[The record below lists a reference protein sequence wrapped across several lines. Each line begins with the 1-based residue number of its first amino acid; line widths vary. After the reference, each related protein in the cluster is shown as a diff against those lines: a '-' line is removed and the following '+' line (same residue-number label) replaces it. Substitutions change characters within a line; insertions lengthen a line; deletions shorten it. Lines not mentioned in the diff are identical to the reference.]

1 MRWIHDEKEALER
14 LRKEN
19 LERLGK
25 EELKWLRKEGFSEQT
40 IARLY
45 QLRKRYAQ
53 DEMDQACLDRRHL
66 EFARW
71 LVATG
76 RLTDQIE

>member
-1 MRWIHDEKEALER
+1 MYWIHNEKDD
-14 LRKEN
+14 

-25 EELKWLRKEGFSEQT
+25 QDLEKLRKEGFTEQA
-40 IARLY
+40 IARFY
-45 QLRKRYAQ
+45 QLRRRYGQ
-53 DEMDQACLDRRHL
+53 NEMDQASLDRRRL

-76 RLTDQIE
+76 RLTDQIK

>member
-1 MRWIHDEKEALER
+1 MYWIHDEKDDLER
-14 LRKEN
+14 LRKED
-19 LERLGK
+19 LEQ
-25 EELKWLRKEGFSEQT
+25 LRKEGFNEYT

-45 QLRKRYAQ
+45 QLRSKYGKN
-53 DEMDQACLDRRHL
+53 EMDQAALDKRRL

>member
-1 MRWIHDEKEALER
+1 MWPPTIWQER

-19 LERLGK
+19 LERLNREDLIK
-25 EELKWLRKEGFSEQT
+25 LRTEGFTEQA

-45 QLRKRYAQ
+45 RLRSKYGQ
-53 DEMDQACLDRRHL
+53 DEMDQVPLDKRRL

>member
-1 MRWIHDEKEALER
+1 MHWIHDEKENLER
-14 LRKEN
+14 LRKEE
-19 LERLGK
+19 LER
-25 EELKWLRKEGFSEQT
+25 LRKEGFSEQT

-53 DEMDQACLDRRHL
+53 DEMDRACLDKRHL

-71 LVATG
+71 LVETG
-76 RLTDQIE
+76 RLTDEIK

>member
-1 MRWIHDEKEALER
+1 MYWIHNEKDDQER

-19 LERLGK
+19 LNRLGK
-25 EELKWLRKEGFSEQT
+25 EDLERLRNEGFTELT
-40 IARLY
+40 IARLC
-45 QLRKRYAQ
+45 QLRAKYGH
-53 DEMDQACLDRRHL
+53 DEMDQPPLDKRRL

-76 RLTDQIE
+76 RLTDQIK

>member
-1 MRWIHDEKEALER
+1 MYWRHNDKNDQER
-14 LRKEN
+14 VRKEN

-25 EELKWLRKEGFSEQT
+25 EDLEELRKEGFTEQA
-40 IARLY
+40 IAQLY
-45 QLRKRYAQ
+45 QLRSTYGQ
-53 DEMDQACLDRRHL
+53 DEMDQVPLDKRRL

-76 RLTDQIE
+76 RLTDQIK

>member
-1 MRWIHDEKEALER
+1 MYWIHDEKDDLER
-14 LRKEN
+14 LSKEN
-19 LERLGK
+19 LKRLGK
-25 EELKWLRKEGFSEQT
+25 EDLTKLRAEGFTEQA

-45 QLRKRYAQ
+45 QLRSRYGQ
-53 DEMDQACLDRRHL
+53 NEMDQVPLDKRRL

-76 RLTDQIE
+76 RLTDQIA

>member
-1 MRWIHDEKEALER
+1 MYWIHDEKDDLER

-19 LERLGK
+19 LTKLGK
-25 EELKWLRKEGFSEQT
+25 EDLVQLRKAGFTEKT

-45 QLRKRYAQ
+45 QLRSGYGQ
-53 DEMDQACLDRRHL
+53 NEMDQAPLDKRRL
-66 EFARW
+66 EFVRW

-76 RLTDQIE
+76 RLTDQIK